1 MEYTELADYPLPTG
15 QLSTWEF
22 TDDASQWSEDERSLS
37 INHEDHLRE
46 VLRAKKNNAEQGLPS
61 VSEDWIGGAFV
72 IHQPLIT
79 DAFREAL
86 TTWFSRH
93 EAYRTTAVAN
103 DHDEATTSFTRYT
116 LGSTAVDVSRNDF
129 GVYHDDQL
137 LRHEIHRHFAQHV
150 NGIGW
155 PHVTVATIEP
165 EASET
170 EASQGEARESET
182 AQADADHG
190 HTPQEFTVI
199 FAADHAV
206 MDTYTQLFTI
216 AELRELY
223 AAAVDKREPTLPP
236 AGSYVDFCA
245 GERAVTESASAR
257 ERAVEEWKE
266 FLTTSADGHLAPPVF
281 PLPIRSGA
289 EAESA
294 TPADQ
299 HRAQHSISQWL
310 LNEKDISELGKRAKA
325 NGGSTKSAL
334 LTALKLALTEL
345 SPVSSARYIM
355 PMHTRHEPKYML
367 SAGWF
372 VGLMPVDDP
381 LNGASSFT
389 EAFSDT
395 VQATKRHRDL
405 SVYPY
410 AAVSDA
416 LHINEP
422 PRFVISYVDTRF
434 VPGAGTWGD
443 HDRVLRSSVMSDDDI
458 YIWLNRTGE
467 GLNVS
472 MRYPNNA
479 QAEESIAAFLSRFA
493 AIIHSVVTTGDYAA
507 AVPVRA

>member
-15 QLSTWEF
+15 HLSTWQF
-22 TDDASQWSEDERSLS
+22 IDDTSQWSEDERSLS
-37 INHEDHLRE
+37 INHEDHLRNL
-46 VLRAKKNNAEQGLPS
+46 LRTEKTNADQGLPS
-61 VSEDWIGGAFV
+61 ITEDWIGGAFV
-72 IHQPLIT
+72 IHQALKT

-86 TTWFSRH
+86 RTWCSRH
-93 EAYRTTAVAN
+93 EAYRTTAAPDDRN
-103 DHDEATTSFTRYT
+103 EATTSFTRYT
-116 LGSTAVDVSRNDF
+116 LGPSSVDVSRNDF
-129 GVYHDDQL
+129 GVYEDDQL

-165 EASET
+165 QASEAT
-170 EASQGEARESET
+170 APEAEAGQPDGNQT
-182 AQADADHG
+182 D
-190 HTPQEFTVI
+190 TPQDFTVI

-206 MDTYTQLFTI
+206 MDAYTQLFTI

-223 AAAVDKREPTLPP
+223 AAAVDKREPALPP

-257 ERAVEEWKE
+257 ERAAEEWKE
-266 FLTTSADGHLAPPVF
+266 FLTGADGHPAPPVF

-289 EAESA
+289 ESGSA
-294 TPADQ
+294 TPAEQ
-299 HRAQHSISQWL
+299 HRAQHSLSQWL

-345 SPVSSARYIM
+345 SPVSSARYIV

-395 VQATKRHRDL
+395 VQATKRHGDL

-416 LHINEP
+416 LGINEP

-434 VPGAGTWGD
+434 VPGADTWGD
-443 HDRVLRSSVMSDDDI
+443 RDRVLRSSVMSDDDV

>member
-15 QLSTWEF
+15 KLSTWQF

-46 VLRAKKNNAEQGLPS
+46 VLRAEKTNAEQGLPS

-72 IHQPLIT
+72 IHQPLHT

-103 DHDEATTSFTRYT
+103 DRDAATTSFTRYT
-116 LGSTAVDVSRNDF
+116 LRPSAVDVSRNDF
-129 GVYHDDQL
+129 GVYNDDQL

-150 NGIGW
+150 DGIGW

-165 EASET
+165 EVPEAGASES
-170 EASQGEARESET
+170 EA
-182 AQADADHG
+182 AQTDGDQAN
-190 HTPQEFTVI
+190 TTQEFTVI

-206 MDTYTQLFTI
+206 MDAYTQLFTI

-223 AAAVDKREPTLPP
+223 AAAVDKREPALPP

-245 GERAVTESASAR
+245 GERAVTESTSAR

-266 FLTTSADGHLAPPVF
+266 FLTGADGHPAPPVF

-289 EAESA
+289 ESGSG

-299 HRAQHSISQWL
+299 HRAQHSLSQWL
-310 LNEKDISELGKRAKA
+310 LKEKDISELGKRAKA

-345 SPVSSARYIM
+345 SPISSARYIM

-434 VPGAGTWGD
+434 VPGADTWGD
-443 HDRVLRSSVMSDDDI
+443 HDRVLRSSVMSDDDV

>member
-15 QLSTWEF
+15 HLSTWQF

-46 VLRAKKNNAEQGLPS
+46 VLRAEKTAEQGLPS
-61 VSEDWIGGAFV
+61 VSKDWIGGAFV
-72 IHQPLIT
+72 IHQPLRA

-93 EAYRTTAVAN
+93 EAYRTTAVAD

-116 LGSTAVDVSRNDF
+116 LGPSAVDVSRKDF
-129 GVYHDDQL
+129 GVYQDDQL

-170 EASQGEARESET
+170 EASEAERS
-182 AQADADHG
+182 DGDHE
-190 HTPQEFTVI
+190 PASQEFTVI

-206 MDTYTQLFTI
+206 MDAYTQLFTI

-223 AAAVDKREPTLPP
+223 AAAVDKREPALPP

-257 ERAVEEWKE
+257 DRAVEEWKE
-266 FLTTSADGHLAPPVF
+266 FLTDADGHSAPPVF

-289 EAESA
+289 DSGSA
-294 TPADQ
+294 TPANQ
-299 HRAQHSISQWL
+299 HRAQHSLSQWL
-310 LNEKDISELGKRAKA
+310 LNEKDISELGTRAKA

-434 VPGAGTWGD
+434 IPGADAWGD
-443 HDRVLRSSVMSDDDI
+443 RDRVLRSSVMSDDDV

>member
-15 QLSTWEF
+15 HLSTWHF
-22 TDDASQWSEDERSLS
+22 IDDASQWSEDERSLS

-46 VLRAKKNNAEQGLPS
+46 VLRAEKDNAEHGLPS

-72 IHQPLIT
+72 IHQPLNA
-79 DAFREAL
+79 DALRQAL
-86 TTWFSRH
+86 MTWFSRH
-93 EAYRTTAVAN
+93 EAYRTTAVADDRN
-103 DHDEATTSFTRYT
+103 EATTSFTRYT
-116 LGSTAVDVSRNDF
+116 LGSSAVDVSRNDF
-129 GVYHDDQL
+129 GVYADDQL

-155 PHVTVATIEP
+155 PHVAVATIEP
-165 EASET
+165 EAA
-170 EASQGEARESET
+170 EAAQVDDDDREH
-182 AQADADHG
+182 A
-190 HTPQEFTVI
+190 PQEFTVI

-206 MDTYTQLFTI
+206 MDAYTQLFTI

-223 AAAVDKREPTLPP
+223 SAAVDKREPALPP
-236 AGSYVDFCA
+236 AGSYVDFCS

-257 ERAVEEWKE
+257 ERAVKDWKE
-266 FLTTSADGHLAPPVF
+266 FLTDADEHPAQPVF
-281 PLPIRSGA
+281 PLPIRSA
-289 EAESA
+289 ESGSA

-299 HRAQHSISQWL
+299 HRAQHSLSQWL
-310 LNEKDISELGKRAKA
+310 LDEKDISRLGKQAKA

-381 LNGASSFT
+381 LNGARSFT

-434 VPGAGTWGD
+434 VPGADAWGD
-443 HDRVLRSSVMSDDDI
+443 RDRVLRSSVTSDGDV

-479 QAEESIAAFLSRFA
+479 QAEESISAFLSRFA
-493 AIIHSVVTTGDYAA
+493 AIIHSVISTGDYAT

>member
-15 QLSTWEF
+15 QLSTWQF

-46 VLRAKKNNAEQGLPS
+46 VLRAEKNNAEQGLPS

-72 IHQPLIT
+72 IHQPLRT

-86 TTWFSRH
+86 RTWFSRH
-93 EAYRTTAVAN
+93 EAYRTTAVADGHN
-103 DHDEATTSFTRYT
+103 EATTSFTRYT
-116 LGSTAVDVSRNDF
+116 LGSSAVDVSRNNF
-129 GVYHDDQL
+129 GVYKDDQL

-165 EASET
+165 EAF
-170 EASQGEARESET
+170 EAGAREPEAKRS
-182 AQADADHG
+182 DASHE
-190 HTPQEFTVI
+190 HTSPEFTVI

-206 MDTYTQLFTI
+206 MDAYTQLFTI

-223 AAAVDKREPTLPP
+223 AAAVDKREPALPP

-257 ERAVEEWKE
+257 ERAVQEWKE
-266 FLTTSADGHLAPPVF
+266 FLTDAHGYPAPPVF
-281 PLPIRSGA
+281 PLPIRSNVDSG
-289 EAESA
+289 SA
-294 TPADQ
+294 TPANQ
-299 HRAQHSISQWL
+299 HPAQHSLSQWL
-310 LNEKDISELGKRAKA
+310 LNEKDISQLGKRAKA

-345 SPVSSARYIM
+345 SPVPSARYIM

-372 VGLMPVDDP
+372 VGLMPIDDP

-410 AAVSDA
+410 AAVSDT
-416 LHINEP
+416 LHIDEP

-434 VPGAGTWGD
+434 IPGADAWGD
-443 HDRVLRSSVMSDDDI
+443 RDRVLRSSVVSDDDV